1 MTTRGGEGDLERLFS
16 KEAEAGGDKVVGEI
30 NTWLGGRFVRLS
42 EVEAVDSAM
51 VLRLIELVVEG
62 PAASVA
68 GFAVAVV

>member
-1 MTTRGGEGDLERLFS
+1 M
-16 KEAEAGGDKVVGEI
+16 VGEI

-42 EVEAVDSAM
+42 EVEAVGGAM